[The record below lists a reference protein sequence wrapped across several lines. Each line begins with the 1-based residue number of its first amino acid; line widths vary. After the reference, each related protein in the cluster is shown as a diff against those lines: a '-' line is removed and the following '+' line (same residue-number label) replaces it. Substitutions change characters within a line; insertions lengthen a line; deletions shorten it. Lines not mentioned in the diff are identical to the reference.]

1 MNKITISLIFFA
13 LLFAYTNS
21 ESSYAQNQSLS
32 SQLLPS
38 PKIVTNTT
46 SLHNQ
51 SNPLQIQ
58 TGPQQQ
64 GEATPLGGGLG
75 QQQPSPQTQNQNQNQ
90 NQTKGPLEQ
99 LGESAGKI
107 VGGNK

>member
-1 MNKITISLIFFA
+1 MNKITTLLIFFA
-13 LLFAYTNS
+13 LLFAYNNS

-38 PKIVTNTT
+38 PKIDTNIT
-46 SLHNQ
+46 SLHNP
-51 SNPLQIQ
+51 SHPLQIEM
-58 TGPQQQ
+58 GPQQQ
-64 GEATPLGGGLG
+64 GEATPLGGLG
-75 QQQPSPQTQNQNQNQ
+75 QQQPSPQTQNQ